1 MSYTKIDRSK
11 LKILPLSQR
20 EHKMT
25 VENIYK
31 LDSEIPPYENKNL
44 EEVADRIVK
53 AHKRGGQVVWMM
65 GAHVIRRGNSRFI
78 IDLMERGIITH
89 IATNGAGAIHDF
101 ELALIG
107 ATLEDVE
114 RYIKDG
120 KFGNWEETGRYIN
133 EAVKRGYHDKIGY
146 GEAIGR
152 MIQRGFEALTPALS
166 QREREIDFP
175 HRDISVFAAAY
186 RLGVPITVHRGIGYD
201 ITDQHPS
208 ADYAAIGYT
217 SGQDFLIFA
226 NTISK
231 LEGGVFLNLGSAVMG
246 PEVYLKSLSMARN
259 IATQRGE
266 EIRYFTTANFDLIQ
280 FDDFRD
286 EGKPYEAHYYHRP
299 KKTILV
305 RTVKDGGE
313 SFHIQGDFDRTVP
326 NLYLQ
331 VVTKLFFKKEK
342 SPLLIT
348 PCVQINFGYD
358 TLPLSNCQ
366 IKKMSNE

>member
-1 MSYTKIDRSK
+1 MPYEKIDRSK
-11 LKILPLSQR
+11 LNLLPLSQR

-25 VENIYK
+25 VENIYR

-44 EEVADRIVK
+44 TEVANRIVK

-133 EAVKRGYHDKIGY
+133 EAVKRGYRDKIGY
-146 GEAIGR
+146 GETIGR
-152 MIQRGFEALTPALS
+152 LIQLGEAG
-166 QREREIDFP
+166 INFP
-175 HRDISVFAAAY
+175 HRNISVFAAAY

-226 NTISK
+226 NTISN

-259 IATQRGE
+259 IAAQRGKK
-266 EIRYFTTANFDLIQ
+266 IRYFTTANFDLIQ
-280 FDDFRD
+280 FDDFRE

-331 VVTKLFFKKEK
+331 VVKR
-342 SPLLIT
+342 
-348 PCVQINFGYD
+348 
-358 TLPLSNCQ
+358 
-366 IKKMSNE
+366 